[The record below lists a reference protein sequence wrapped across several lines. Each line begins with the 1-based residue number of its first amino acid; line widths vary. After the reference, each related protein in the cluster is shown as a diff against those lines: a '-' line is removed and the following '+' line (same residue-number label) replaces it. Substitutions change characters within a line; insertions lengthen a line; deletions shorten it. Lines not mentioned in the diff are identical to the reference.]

1 MALPKLATATYEL
14 ELPSSA
20 EIITYRPF
28 LVKEQ
33 KVLMMAS
40 ESKEDKQIIDAVKN
54 IIKSC
59 TFDKVDVNNIP
70 MFDLEYIFIKL
81 RAKSVGETAKVTVTC
96 PDDEKT
102 KAIVEINLDKI
113 DMTIKEDHTN
123 IINITDDV
131 SLDLKY
137 PLIDD
142 FKSFDS
148 EDSNTSTNFFG
159 LIKKCVASVTEGK
172 TIHRRI
178 DFTDK
183 ELDEFIDSL
192 NSAQLSKVMKF
203 FETMPRLRHVVEVE
217 NPKTKVKSEVVIEGL
232 ANFLA

>member
-20 EIITYRPF
+20 EIIKYRPF

-40 ESKEDKQIIDAVKN
+40 ESKEDKQIIEAVKS

-59 TFDKVDVNNIP
+59 TFDKVDVDNIP

-81 RAKSVGETAKVTVTC
+81 RAKSVGETAKVSVKC
-96 PDDEKT
+96 PDDETT

-131 SLDLKY
+131 SLKLKY

-142 FKSFDS
+142 FKNFKEEEGS
-148 EDSNTSTNFFG
+148 TSFFG
-159 LIKKCVASVTEGK
+159 LIKKCVESVTEGE
-172 TIHRRI
+172 TIHKRI

-192 NSAQLSKVMKF
+192 NSAQLSKIMKF

>member
-14 ELPSSA
+14 ELPSTA
-20 EIITYRPF
+20 EIIKYRPF

-40 ESKEDKQIIDAVKN
+40 ESKEDKQIVEAVKN

-59 TFDKVDVNNIP
+59 TFDKLDVDKLP
-70 MFDLEYIFIKL
+70 LFDIEYIFIKL

-102 KAIVEINLDKI
+102 RAIVNINLDKI

-131 SLDLKY
+131 SLTLKY

-142 FKSFDS
+142 FKNFKDS
-148 EDSNTSTNFFG
+148 EGSTSFFG
-159 LIKKCVASVTEGK
+159 LIKKCVESVTEGE
-172 TIHRRI
+172 TIHKRI

-192 NSAQLSKVMKF
+192 NGAQLSKIMKF
-203 FETMPRLRHVVEVE
+203 YETMPRLRHVVEVE

>member
-14 ELPSSA
+14 ELPSTA
-20 EIITYRPF
+20 ETIKYRPF

-40 ESKEDKQIIDAVKN
+40 ESKDDKQIVEAVKN

-59 TFDKVDVNNIP
+59 TFDKLDVDNIP

-81 RAKSVGETAKVTVTC
+81 RAKSVGETAKVSVKC
-96 PDDEKT
+96 PDDETT
-102 KAIVEINLDKI
+102 KAIVEINLDKL

-131 SLDLKY
+131 SLTLKY
-137 PLIDD
+137 PRIDD
-142 FKSFDS
+142 FKGFDK
-148 EDSNTSTNFFG
+148 EQNSTTFFE
-159 LIKKCVASVTEGK
+159 LIKKCVDSVTEGE
-172 TIHRRI
+172 TIHKRI

-183 ELDEFIDSL
+183 ELDDFIDSL
-192 NSAQLSKVMKF
+192 DGNQLTKITKF

>member
-20 EIITYRPF
+20 EIIKYRPF

-40 ESKEDKQIIDAVKN
+40 ESKEDKQIVEAVKS

-59 TFDKVDVNNIP
+59 TFDKVDVDNIP

-81 RAKSVGETAKVTVTC
+81 RAKSVGETAKVSVTC

-131 SLDLKY
+131 SLTLKY

-142 FKSFDS
+142 FKNFKEQEGS
-148 EDSNTSTNFFG
+148 TSFFG
-159 LIKKCVASVTEGK
+159 LIKKCVESVTEGE
-172 TIHRRI
+172 TIHKRI

>member
-20 EIITYRPF
+20 ETIKYRPF

-40 ESKEDKQIIDAVKN
+40 ESKDDKQIINAVKN

-59 TFDKVDVNNIP
+59 TFDKVDVDNIP

-96 PDDEKT
+96 PDDNKT
-102 KAIVEINLDKI
+102 KAIIEVNLDKL

-131 SLDLKY
+131 SLNLKY
-137 PLIDD
+137 PIIDD
-142 FKSFDS
+142 FKGFNEKQESTTFFD
-148 EDSNTSTNFFG
+148 
-159 LIKKCVASVTEGK
+159 LIKKCVDSVNEGE

-192 NSAQLSKVMKF
+192 NGEQLQKVMKF

-217 NPKTKVKSEVVIEGL
+217 NPKTKVKSEIVIEGL

>member
-20 EIITYRPF
+20 EIIKYRPF

-40 ESKEDKQIIDAVKN
+40 ESKEDKQIIEAVKS

-59 TFDKVDVNNIP
+59 TFDKVDVDNIP

-81 RAKSVGETAKVTVTC
+81 RAKSVGETAKVSVTC

-131 SLDLKY
+131 SLKLKY

-142 FKSFDS
+142 FKNFKEQEGS
-148 EDSNTSTNFFG
+148 TSFFG
-159 LIKKCVASVTEGK
+159 LIKKCVESVTEGE
-172 TIHRRI
+172 TIHKRI

>member
-148 EDSNTSTNFFG
+148 EDSNTSKNFFG

>member
-1 MALPKLATATYEL
+1 MALPRLDTPTYEITI
-14 ELPSSA
+14 PSTG
-20 EIITYRPF
+20 ETTKYRPF

-40 ESKEDKQIIDAVKN
+40 ESKEDKQIVEAVKN

-148 EDSNTSTNFFG
+148 EDSNTSKNFFG

>member
-14 ELPSSA
+14 ELPSTA
-20 EIITYRPF
+20 ETIKYRPF

-40 ESKEDKQIIDAVKN
+40 ESKDDKQIVEAVKN

-59 TFDKVDVNNIP
+59 TFDKVDVDNIP

-102 KAIVEINLDKI
+102 KAIIEVNLDKL
-113 DMTIKEDHTN
+113 DMTVKEDHTN
-123 IINITDDV
+123 VINITNDI
-131 SLDLKY
+131 SLNLSY
-137 PLIDD
+137 PKIDD
-142 FKSFDS
+142 FKGFDK
-148 EDSNTSTNFFG
+148 EQNSTTFFE
-159 LIKKCVASVTEGK
+159 LIKKCIESVTEGE
-172 TIHRRI
+172 TIHKRI

-192 NSAQLSKVMKF
+192 NGEQLQKVMKF

-217 NPKTKVKSEVVIEGL
+217 NPKTKVKSEIVIEGL

>member
-20 EIITYRPF
+20 ETIKYRPF

-40 ESKEDKQIIDAVKN
+40 ESKDDKQIIDAVKN

-59 TFDKVDVNNIP
+59 TFDKVDVDNIP

-81 RAKSVGETAKVTVTC
+81 RAKSVGETAKVTVKC
-96 PDDEKT
+96 PDDETT
-102 KAIVEINLDKI
+102 KAIVEINLDKL
-113 DMTIKEDHTN
+113 DMTVKEDHTN

-131 SLDLKY
+131 SLNLKY
-137 PLIDD
+137 PIIDD
-142 FKSFDS
+142 FKGFNEKQESTTFFD
-148 EDSNTSTNFFG
+148 
-159 LIKKCVASVTEGK
+159 LIKKCVESVTEGE
-172 TIHRRI
+172 TTHRRI
-178 DFTDK
+178 DFTDR

-192 NSAQLSKVMKF
+192 NGNQLTKVIKF
-203 FETMPRLRHVVEVE
+203 FETMPKLRHVVEVE
-217 NPKTKVKSEVVIEGL
+217 NPKTKVKSEIVIEGL

>member
-20 EIITYRPF
+20 EIIKYRPF

-40 ESKEDKQIIDAVKN
+40 ESKEDKQIVEAVKS

-59 TFDKVDVNNIP
+59 TFDKVDVDNIP

-81 RAKSVGETAKVTVTC
+81 RAKSVGETAKVSVTC

-131 SLDLKY
+131 SLTLKY

-142 FKSFDS
+142 FKNFKEQEGS
-148 EDSNTSTNFFG
+148 TSFFG
-159 LIKKCVASVTEGK
+159 LIKKCVESVTEGE
-172 TIHRRI
+172 TIHKRI

-192 NSAQLSKVMKF
+192 NSAQLSKIMKF

>member
-20 EIITYRPF
+20 ETIKYRPF

-40 ESKEDKQIIDAVKN
+40 ESKDDKQIIDAVKN

-59 TFDKVDVNNIP
+59 TFDKVDVDNIP

-81 RAKSVGETAKVTVTC
+81 RAKSVGETAKVTVKC
-96 PDDEKT
+96 PDDETT
-102 KAIVEINLDKI
+102 KAIVEINLDKL
-113 DMTIKEDHTN
+113 DMTVKEDHTN

-131 SLDLKY
+131 SLNMKY

-142 FKSFDS
+142 FKDFNNEKQQDS
-148 EDSNTSTNFFG
+148 TSLFG
-159 LIKKCVASVTEGK
+159 LIKKCIESVTEGE
-172 TIHRRI
+172 TVHNRI
-178 DFTDK
+178 DFNNN

-192 NSAQLSKVMKF
+192 NSNQLSKIMKF
-203 FETMPRLRHVVEVE
+203 FETMPRLRHVVKVT
-217 NPKTKVKSEVVIEGL
+217 NPKTKVESEVVIEGL